1 MTRGLG
7 NGAGILVGHVLG
19 TGNLAR
25 AKHLGGRLTRLSILA
40 GVITGLSLML
50 LSPLIIR
57 LAPLT
62 QTASGYLQ
70 GMLIF
75 CGINLMFQSV
85 NHTVL
90 DGVFCAGGDSA
101 FDMYGNIGAM
111 WCFSLPMGFIA
122 AFVWKLS
129 PVAVYCIMNL
139 DEIVKIP
146 AVYLR
151 YKRYLW
157 LRDLTKSES

>member
-1 MTRGLG
+1 M
-7 NGAGILVGHVLG
+7 VGHVLG
-19 TGNLAR
+19 SGNLAL
-25 AKHLGGRLTRLSILA
+25 AKITGGRLTRLSIAA
-40 GVITGLSLML
+40 GMLTGGVLML
-50 LSPLIIR
+50 LSPLIVR

-62 QTASGYLQ
+62 ETAAAHLQ

-75 CGINLMFQSV
+75 CGLNLMFQSV

-90 DGVFCAGGDSA
+90 DGVFCAGGDSV

-111 WCFSLPMGFIA
+111 WCFSLPLSFLA
-122 AFVWKLS
+122 AFVWRLS

-151 YKRYLW
+151 YKKYIW
-157 LRDLTKSES
+157 LRDLTREKTEIEVNA